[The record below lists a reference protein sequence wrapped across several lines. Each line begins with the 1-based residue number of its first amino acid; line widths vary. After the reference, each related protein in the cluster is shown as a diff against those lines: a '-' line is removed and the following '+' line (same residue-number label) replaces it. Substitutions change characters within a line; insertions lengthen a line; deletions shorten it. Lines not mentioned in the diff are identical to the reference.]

1 MAMTTQ
7 VRTILESFDMLPEV
21 EKREL
26 ATEILRR
33 SVMLDVPPLTDQELV
48 VAAEETFLELD
59 RREARDA

>member
-1 MAMTTQ
+1 MTTQ